1 MKPFLIDTHSHLHFG
16 AYNEDREAVLLR
28 MQEKNIWTITV
39 GTNGVTSKSA
49 IKLAENNPLVFATVG
64 YHPSNLTSLHDDE
77 FEETDPNPYSLEYID
92 EIARSSDQI
101 MAIGEIGLDYH
112 HIDPNLD
119 LNEAKD
125 LQKSAFRDQI
135 AIANEMSLPIIIH
148 CRDAMDEMIEVIQ
161 DARYQ
166 GINVKGV
173 MHCFSGNWDQASKLM
188 DLGLFLSFTG
198 AITFKPRA
206 SDDPEDHVHRVI
218 ERMPLDRF
226 MIETDAPWLAPDP
239 HRGDRN
245 EPTYVEYVAN
255 KIAELRNVQPVAI
268 AQQTTDNAISFF
280 KLDRFLNS

>member
-1 MKPFLIDTHSHLHFG
+1 MKPFLIDSHSHLHFG
-16 AYNEDREAVLLR
+16 AYKEDREAVLLR
-28 MQEKNIWTITV
+28 MREKNIWTITV
-39 GTNGVTSKSA
+39 GTNGVTSKGA
-49 IKLAENNPLVFATVG
+49 IELAEKEPSVFATVG

-77 FEETDPNPYSLEYID
+77 YEETDPNPYSLESM
-92 EIARSSDQI
+92 ESIANSSDRVV
-101 MAIGEIGLDYH
+101 AIGEIGLDYH

-135 AIANEMSLPIIIH
+135 ALASERDLPIIIH

-166 GINVKGV
+166 GVNVRGV
-173 MHCFSGNWDQASKLM
+173 MHCFSGNWDQASKLL

-206 SDDPEDHVHRVI
+206 SDDPDDHVHRVI
-218 ERMPLDRF
+218 ERMPLDRC
-226 MIETDAPWLAPDP
+226 MIETDAPWLAPVP

-245 EPTYVEYVAN
+245 EPAYVEYVAN
-255 KIAELRNVQPVAI
+255 KIAELRNVQPSMI
-268 AQQTTDNAISFF
+268 AEQTTNNAIKFF
-280 KLDRFLNS
+280 QLDRFLQS